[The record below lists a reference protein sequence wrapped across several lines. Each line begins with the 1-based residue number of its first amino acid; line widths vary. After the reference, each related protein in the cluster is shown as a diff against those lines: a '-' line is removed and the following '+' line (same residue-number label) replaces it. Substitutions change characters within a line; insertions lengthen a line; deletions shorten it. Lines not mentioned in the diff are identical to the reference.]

1 MTKTDDIEKS
11 TSQAKEIL
19 KKLIKEELLA
29 EEEYGSPKQ
38 ENCAKGWS
46 WKAPLEKYMNNH
58 IYIGVT
64 AAIDRRA
71 TVRSLTRYLSHR
83 AQNNTKNLDE
93 LKNQPTYSVTAHR

>member
-1 MTKTDDIEKS
+1 VGHFQGAISDFQSQELWAGNAIIQMTKTDDIEKS

-46 WKAPLEKYMNNH
+46 
-58 IYIGVT
+58 
-64 AAIDRRA
+64 
-71 TVRSLTRYLSHR
+71 
-83 AQNNTKNLDE
+83 
-93 LKNQPTYSVTAHR
+93 